1 MEASELQQIIARVA
15 GCGPIKVWSVVVTVL
30 GDLLRDP
37 EESLGAQ
44 ELDAIVAPIGI
55 NNQALRV
62 AVHRLR
68 NDGWVETQKVGR
80 RSRYQLTKRGWE
92 ETQRARPM
100 FYNAQPDLTVPIRLV
115 VGPPQISAANFAEQ
129 LPKDSATLTSRSGLV
144 AGAGLVP
151 ETWISAPY
159 QTQSVP
165 DWVKAT
171 VVPAGLAAEYDAL
184 REIVGPLLRIPVPED
199 PVTRAALRLVILHHW
214 RRLRLRHGALPDLVL
229 RDGWAGARTRA
240 VVIDALGRF
249 SRPEL
254 SALS

>member
-1 MEASELQQIIARVA
+1 MEASELQQIISRVA

-30 GDLLRDP
+30 GDLLRHP

-80 RSRYQLTKRGWE
+80 RSRHQLTKRGWE
-92 ETQRARPM
+92 ETQRVSPM
-100 FYNAQPDLTVPIRLV
+100 IYNALPDLSVPIRLV
-115 VGPPQISAANFAEQ
+115 VGPPQIAAASFADQ
-129 LPKDSATLTSRSGLV
+129 LPKDGAVLTSRSGLV
-144 AGAGLVP
+144 AGAGQVP

-159 QTQSVP
+159 QVQSAP
-165 DWVKAT
+165 DWVKAA
-171 VVPAGLAAEYDAL
+171 VLPAGLSAEYEAL
-184 REIVGPLLRIPVPED
+184 REIVGSFLRIAVPED
-199 PVTRAALRLVILHHW
+199 PVSRAALRLVILHHW

-229 RDGWAGARTRA
+229 REAWAGARTRA

-254 SALS
+254 SALT